1 MSDINLQLVKEFFEL
16 NGFMILTNRKH
27 QLRKIGADWEYS
39 IELLVGNLDFVE
51 PATEPGFVLEPRN
64 LKAIPRAIV
73 DVKGWHT
80 EVFYPSTIEQG
91 RTLFAFVSPESLQY
105 ASRVFKEEPFS
116 KVIVL
121 SELPSNKEILDR
133 SIDVL
138 RKNGIDHV
146 IEFATIL
153 KDLISR
159 VQVNYNYTE
168 SDTLQLVRLM
178 KRYGLVKDLQ
188 MEFMFR

>member
-1 MSDINLQLVKEFFEL
+1 MGDINLQLVKEFFEL

-27 QLRKIGADWEYS
+27 RLQKIGADWEYS
-39 IELLVGNLDFVE
+39 IELLVANLNYVE
-51 PATEPGFVLEPRN
+51 PEREPGFVLEPHD
-64 LKAIPRAIV
+64 LKAVSRAIV

-80 EVFYPSTIEQG
+80 EVFYPSTIEQA
-91 RTLFAFVSPESLQY
+91 RTLFAFVTPESLQY
-105 ASRVFKEEPFS
+105 ASRVFKSEPFG

-121 SELPSNKEILDR
+121 SELPANKEVLDR
-133 SIDVL
+133 SIDLL

-146 IEFATIL
+146 IEFPTIL
-153 KDLISR
+153 RDLVGH
-159 VQVNYNYTE
+159 VQVNNNYTE

-188 MEFMFR
+188 LEFLFR

>member
-39 IELLVGNLDFVE
+39 IELLVGNLNFVE

-91 RTLFAFVSPESLQY
+91 RTLFAFVSPESLKY

>member
-1 MSDINLQLVKEFFEL
+1 MSDINLQLVKDFFEL

-39 IELLVGNLDFVE
+39 IELLVANLDFAE
-51 PATEPGFVLEPRN
+51 PAKEPGFALEPRN
-64 LKAIPRAIV
+64 IKGISKAIV

-80 EVFYPSTIEQG
+80 EVFYPSTIEQA

-105 ASRVFKEEPFS
+105 ASRVFKDEPFS

-133 SIDVL
+133 SIELL

-146 IEFATIL
+146 IEFSTIL

>member
-39 IELLVGNLDFVE
+39 IELLVGNLNFVE

>member
-39 IELLVGNLDFVE
+39 IELLVGNLNFVE

-105 ASRVFKEEPFS
+105 ASRVFKDEPFS